1 MIRHVLKALPFVTVL
16 VVVLSAAPA
25 YADGFVSP
33 WIGANFANEVGD
45 GRRAL
50 GVTAGSMGGGVI
62 GGEFDFGYSP
72 SFFGTENV
80 FGSNNVLTLMG
91 NVIIG
96 IPIGG
101 QRGVGVRPYGSG
113 GVGMIRS
120 SVEGLLGLADFT
132 DNSFGYNLGGGIMGY
147 FADHVGIRGD
157 LRYFRTIHINDLTP
171 NNFDLDLGG
180 FNFWRA
186 SFGVVFR

>member
-1 MIRHVLKALPFVTVL
+1 
-16 VVVLSAAPA
+16 
-25 YADGFVSP
+25 
-33 WIGANFANEVGD
+33 
-45 GRRAL
+45 
-50 GVTAGSMGGGVI
+50 
-62 GGEFDFGYSP
+62 
-72 SFFGTENV
+72 
-80 FGSNNVLTLMG
+80 
-91 NVIIG
+91 
-96 IPIGG
+96 
-101 QRGVGVRPYGSG
+101 
-113 GVGMIRS
+113 MIRS